1 MDLAVIRVMIET
13 TEHLRLEG
21 SLKWSFRPSFASA
34 GAALV
39 LVQYQPR
46 CGYDAN
52 DKPTEIEI
60 LTIQYRNHM

>member
-39 LVQYQPR
+39 LVSTPMRVQHDYR
-46 CGYDAN
+46 
-52 DKPTEIEI
+52 PTETEI
-60 LTIQYRNHM
+60 LTIRCRNHM

>member
-39 LVQYQPR
+39 LVSTPMQVQHDYR
-46 CGYDAN
+46 
-52 DKPTEIEI
+52 PTETEI
-60 LTIQYRNHM
+60 LTIRCRNHM